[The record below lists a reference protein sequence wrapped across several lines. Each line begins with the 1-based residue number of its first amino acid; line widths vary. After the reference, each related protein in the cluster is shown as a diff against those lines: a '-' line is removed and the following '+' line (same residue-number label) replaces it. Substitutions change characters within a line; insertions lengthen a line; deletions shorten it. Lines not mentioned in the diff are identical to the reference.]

1 MENFYK
7 SALEK
12 LPIGYAYHK
21 IILDDSGKPVDF
33 EFIEANP
40 SFRDMT
46 GLTQGDII
54 GKRGAEIVPDIKDGA
69 FDLIGYYGE
78 IALNGGERNFEQY
91 AEPLKRWYNI
101 SVFSPEKYYFITI
114 FTDITERKLSEQ
126 EKLALA
132 KFPSENPNP
141 VLRLTTDGTV
151 LFSNPA
157 CENLI
162 DIRDGRVI
170 YSEWFNKIKEC
181 MNTGRPA
188 ILEQKLKKKFYSFTF
203 APITENDY
211 VNVYGVDITVL
222 KQTMEKLTGKNK
234 ELENYIYIASH
245 DLRSPLVNIQ
255 GFSQRLQSHIESI
268 KDIFLK
274 RSYPREIKEEM
285 AKLTDEDIPK
295 SLEYIFSGI
304 SRMERL
310 INGLL
315 QVSRTEKFKMVVHK
329 VGMNELIRNI
339 VHALAFQVEQA
350 GGKVKIDDLP
360 DCYGDAEL
368 LTQLFANIILNA
380 LKYRHL
386 ERAVLINISSKIDSN
401 EVEYII
407 RDNGIGMHKKYLD
420 KIWDIFYRVDSKY
433 PEAGD
438 GIGLSMVK
446 RIAGKHQGKV
456 WVESEEGTGSVFHVL
471 LKNHEFSE

>member
-1 MENFYK
+1 
-7 SALEK
+7 
-12 LPIGYAYHK
+12 
-21 IILDDSGKPVDF
+21 
-33 EFIEANP
+33 
-40 SFRDMT
+40 
-46 GLTQGDII
+46 
-54 GKRGAEIVPDIKDGA
+54 
-69 FDLIGYYGE
+69 
-78 IALNGGERNFEQY
+78 
-91 AEPLKRWYNI
+91 
-101 SVFSPEKYYFITI
+101 
-114 FTDITERKLSEQ
+114 
-126 EKLALA
+126 
-132 KFPSENPNP
+132 
-141 VLRLTTDGTV
+141 
-151 LFSNPA
+151 
-157 CENLI
+157 
-162 DIRDGRVI
+162 
-170 YSEWFNKIKEC
+170 
-181 MNTGRPA
+181 
-188 ILEQKLKKKFYSFTF
+188 
-203 APITENDY
+203 
-211 VNVYGVDITVL
+211 
-222 KQTMEKLTGKNK
+222 
-234 ELENYIYIASH
+234 
-245 DLRSPLVNIQ
+245 
-255 GFSQRLQSHIESI
+255 
-268 KDIFLK
+268 
-274 RSYPREIKEEM
+274 M